1 MGHKRHLIQH
11 LKAGSEAVTIFCS
24 ELAGLCG
31 TLGAGANTHIVAYPL
46 VYSEA
51 AAAPQL
57 LLLPSD
63 LLLQL
68 LQLLI
73 RKGTSFYRR
82 SHTQPIT
89 AGDLEALS
97 ECGLY
102 IVLVGSFAFA
112 GSTVSLPF
120 PTSCP
125 FFPSLTACL
134 AGFRP
139 RHHIPKKQPY
149 TGRITSTQ
157 D

>member
-1 MGHKRHLIQH
+1 MGHKRHLIH

-51 AAAPQL
+51 EAAPQL

-112 GSTVSLPF
+112 GSTVSLLF
-120 PTSCP
+120 PTLCP

-139 RHHIPKKQPY
+139 QHHIPKKQPY